1 MFKLG
6 DEVMEAS
13 TIIYSTAAVIGTLIV
28 ALFVGLWLPGIERK
42 FIHARIQQRVGP
54 PLSSPGFMA
63 PLKFFFKETIVPNS
77 PLPRLYNALPLI
89 GLLSVF
95 FILLFLI
102 PQMYF
107 LGALASLMAII
118 GLLKI
123 EELVYVFMGSLSN
136 SIMSLSMPFPDVVKG
151 AKHPNVPKSFLENL
165 SAMRAFRLI
174 AFGSFP
180 LYIALFV
187 PAVMSGSIFLNDI
200 VNYQQLNG
208 PVLFTLAGALGAV
221 VFFIGYM
228 ILLNEYPFAILKT
241 KADVIEGPYMEYA
254 SKYRAYVYITRGFLM
269 FTLGALFSVLF
280 LGLPPNIL
288 SWSILIN
295 IAVAVI
301 FPIFM
306 AVFSA
311 FSPIFTFKQF
321 YPVVTG
327 ISLLGVLAMVVAF
340 F

>member
-1 MFKLG
+1 
-6 DEVMEAS
+6 MEAS
-13 TIIYSTAAVIGTLIV
+13 SIIYSTLAVIGTLIV
-28 ALFVGLWLPGIERK
+28 AFFVGLWLPGIERK
-42 FIHARIQQRVGP
+42 FVHARIQQRIGP
-54 PLSSPGFMA
+54 PISSPGFMA
-63 PLKFFFKETIVPNS
+63 PLKFFFKETIIPNS

-89 GLLSVF
+89 GLLSIF

-102 PQMYF
+102 PEMYF
-107 LGALASLMAII
+107 LGALASVIAIV

-123 EELVYVFMGSLSN
+123 EEVIYVFMGSLSR
-136 SIMSLSMPFPDVVKG
+136 SIMSISMPFPDIVKG
-151 AKHPNVPKSFLENL
+151 AKHPDVQRSFLEDL
-165 SAMRAFRLI
+165 SAVRAFRLI

-180 LYIALFV
+180 IYIAIFV
-187 PAVMSGSIFLNDI
+187 PVAMAGSIFLSDI
-200 VNYQQLNG
+200 VAYQQTQG
-208 PVLFTLAGALGAV
+208 PVLFTLAGVLGAI

-254 SKYRAYVYITRGFLM
+254 SKYRSYIYITRGFLM

-288 SWSILIN
+288 SWSILVN
-295 IAVAVI
+295 IAVALI

-306 AVFSA
+306 AIFSA
-311 FSPIFTFKQF
+311 FAPIFTFKQF
-321 YPVVTG
+321 YPVAAGV
-327 ISLLGVLAMVVAF
+327 SLLGVLAIVVAF